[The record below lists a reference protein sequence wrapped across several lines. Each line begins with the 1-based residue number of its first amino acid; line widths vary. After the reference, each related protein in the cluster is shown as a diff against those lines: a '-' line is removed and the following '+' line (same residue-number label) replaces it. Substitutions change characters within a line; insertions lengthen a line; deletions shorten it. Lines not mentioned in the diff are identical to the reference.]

1 MVYEFGHKEG
11 SAAELETR
19 MLQIKELVVSTS
31 VSLIQSFIMLVQDEP
46 RTATRKMFC
55 SAQLQT

>member
-1 MVYEFGHKEG
+1 MNLG
-11 SAAELETR
+11 TR
-19 MLQIKELVVSTS
+19 KVPQQNLRPVLLQIKELVVSTS